1 MQTILILGAG
11 KSSTYL
17 IDFLME
23 SAGTKNRRVIVA
35 DVSEKIAAEKVKSN
49 PFTSAVAIDID
60 NIAERTSL
68 IQKSDVVI
76 SMLPAFLHPI
86 IAKDCLTLGKH
97 FFTAS
102 YESEELRNLAT
113 EIKSKNLLFLNECGL
128 DPGIDHMS
136 AMRIIEQE
144 KAKGNE
150 IISFKSY
157 CGGVLAPESEDN
169 PWKYKFTWNPR
180 NVVLA
185 GQGVSRYIQNG
196 QNKYI
201 PYHKLF
207 ERIDKVNF
215 DEAGEFD
222 GYANRDS
229 LRYRNIYGLDNIPTL
244 LRGTLRR
251 SGFCQAWNI
260 FVQLGITDDSFQV
273 AFPENISYRG
283 FLNSFLPF
291 HPSKSVEEKLQE
303 YLSSVDQG
311 TMSKIEWL
319 DLFSAKTLPL
329 TKGSPAAILQK
340 ILEEKWQLSPMDKD
354 MVVLQHQFEVKG
366 IFGTKEIISSLVCK
380 GENQEYTAMAKTVG
394 LPLAIAVDLFLN
406 GKIKSRGLQIPV
418 HSEFFEPIL
427 EALEKE
433 GIVFEETEKPTP
445 G

>member
-251 SGFCQAWNI
+251 SGFCQAWNV
-260 FVQLGITDDSFQV
+260 FVQLGMTDDSFQV

-394 LPLAIAVDLFLN
+394 LPLAIAVDLFLD

-433 GIVFEETEKPTP
+433 GIIFEETEKPTT

>member
-283 FLNSFLPF
+283 FLNSFLPS

-394 LPLAIAVDLFLN
+394 LPLAIAVDLFLD

-433 GIVFEETEKPTP
+433 GIIFEETEKPTT

>member
-251 SGFCQAWNI
+251 SGFCQAWNV
-260 FVQLGITDDSFQV
+260 FVQLGMTDDSFQV

-291 HPSKSVEEKLQE
+291 HPSKTVEEKLQE

-394 LPLAIAVDLFLN
+394 LPLAIAVDLFLD

-433 GIVFEETEKPTP
+433 GIIFEEAEKPTT